1 MGLRQFHALR
11 VWRAGQWIAEKK
23 GDNTMHMLMVIGGG
37 LVLLGVFVL
46 FGWLWGAS
54 AAGMALAAKVFVP
67 AWLAVAV
74 ANLWVGVTH
83 AGYTVR
89 QELPILLVVFIV
101 PAVAAGLA
109 AWQLSR
115 P

>member
-1 MGLRQFHALR
+1 
-11 VWRAGQWIAEKK
+11 
-23 GDNTMHMLMVIGGG
+23 MHMAMVMGAG
-37 LVLLGVFVL
+37 VLLLVVFVL

-67 AWLAVAV
+67 VWLLVAMT
-74 ANLWVGVTH
+74 NMWVGVTH

-89 QELPILLVVFIV
+89 QEAPILLLVFAV
-101 PAVAAGLA
+101 PAVVAAVV

-115 P
+115 A

>member
-1 MGLRQFHALR
+1 
-11 VWRAGQWIAEKK
+11 
-23 GDNTMHMLMVIGGG
+23 MHMLMVIGGG
-37 LVLLGVFVL
+37 ITLLGVFVL

-89 QELPILLVVFIV
+89 QELPILLLVFIV
-101 PAVAAGLA
+101 PAVVAGLA

>member
-1 MGLRQFHALR
+1 
-11 VWRAGQWIAEKK
+11 
-23 GDNTMHMLMVIGGG
+23 MHMLMVIGGG

-101 PAVAAGLA
+101 PAVVAGLA

>member
-1 MGLRQFHALR
+1 
-11 VWRAGQWIAEKK
+11 
-23 GDNTMHMLMVIGGG
+23 MHVVMVIGGG

-67 AWLAVAV
+67 AWAAVALV
-74 ANLWVGVTH
+74 NMWVGVTH

-89 QELPILLVVFIV
+89 QEAPILVLVFLLPAIV
-101 PAVAAGLA
+101 AGLV

-115 P
+115 A